1 MVSLLDKDTL
11 ALQQHPDWGKS
22 LWGCPPQPVLQAS
35 TLYETLLFRPNSS
48 QKNGS
53 ATPNLC
59 GSDTS
64 AHAAAS
70 LEDLAESKAA
80 GKLLKYT

>member
-11 ALQQHPDWGKS
+11 ALQHPDWGKS
-22 LWGCPPQPVLQAS
+22 LWGCPPQPVQTS